1 MFYVD
6 LKKENEVYYA
16 HKIGSQSSNQ
26 LVTISK
32 ANGIIIIPED
42 VEDVHV
48 GEILNG
54 RFIFK

>member
-1 MFYVD
+1 
-6 LKKENEVYYA
+6 LKGNDTY
-16 HKIGSQSSNQ
+16 Q